1 MDKSGGEGE
10 GRDVHSAESKNGG
23 LQVFDAYCI
32 IKTLCRRE
40 NAALFAGKT
49 PYCVC
54 LRQRMGERE
63 MQEKPI
69 RENKMGVM
77 PVNRLLLSMA
87 LPMMLSMLVQA
98 CYNIVDSIF
107 VARLGEDALTAVS
120 LAFPAQNLMIAVGTG
135 TGVGINAM
143 LSKSL
148 GERDQ
153 KTANRAACN
162 GVFLAFCSM
171 AAFMLLGLIAVR
183 PFYASQVAEQPA
195 ILEYGVEYL
204 TICALLCQGMYL
216 QFVFER
222 LLQAT
227 GHTVVSMVTQ
237 MTGAITNIILDPI
250 LIFGLGP
257 FPRMEVAGAAA
268 ATVIG
273 QFVGA
278 ATAIALN
285 HKYNVEIQVTPR
297 NCFRPH
303 GPTIGRIYKVG
314 VPSIIMASIGSVMTY
329 GMNLILV
336 TFSSTATAVFG
347 VYFKLQSFFF
357 MPVFGLNG
365 ALVPIIAYNFGARRR
380 DRMIRTIQLG
390 ILYAM
395 CFMLAGLLIF
405 NLFPEQLL
413 GCFNAS
419 DYMVSIGVPAL
430 RTISYSFVFAGFCIA
445 CGTVFQALGNGVYS
459 MTVSI
464 VRQLVVLLPAAWLLA
479 QTGELDAVWWSF
491 PIAEVASLSLSSFFL
506 VRIYRKIISKV

>member
-1 MDKSGGEGE
+1 
-10 GRDVHSAESKNGG
+10 
-23 LQVFDAYCI
+23 
-32 IKTLCRRE
+32 
-40 NAALFAGKT
+40 
-49 PYCVC
+49 
-54 LRQRMGERE
+54 MGEHE
-63 MQEKPI
+63 MRQEPL

-77 PVNRLLLSMA
+77 PVGRLLLSMA

-98 CYNIVDSIF
+98 CYNIVDSYF
-107 VARLGEDALTAVS
+107 VAKLGEDALTAVS

-148 GERDQ
+148 GEQDQ
-153 KTANRAACN
+153 KNANRAACN
-162 GVFLAFCSM
+162 GVFLAICSM
-171 AAFMLLGLIAVR
+171 AAFMLLGLTAVR
-183 PFYASQVAEQPA
+183 PFYASQVAEQPV

-204 TICALLCQGMYL
+204 TICALLCQGIYFQL
-216 QFVFER
+216 VFER

-237 MTGAITNIILDPI
+237 MTGALTNIILDPI

-278 ATAIALN
+278 ATAILLN
-285 HKYNVEIQVTPR
+285 RKFNVEIQITLR
-297 NCFRPH
+297 GCFRPH

-336 TFSSTATAVFG
+336 AFSSTATAVFG

-365 ALVPIIAYNFGARRR
+365 AMVPIIAYNFGARRR

-390 ILYAM
+390 ILCAM
-395 CFMLAGLLIF
+395 CFMLTGLLIF
-405 NLFPEQLL
+405 NLFPEQML
-413 GCFNAS
+413 GFFDAS

-459 MTVSI
+459 MIVSI
-464 VRQLVVLLPAAWLLA
+464 VRQLVVLLPVAWLLA

-491 PIAEVASLSLSSFFL
+491 TIAEVASLAVSSFFL
-506 VRIYRKIISKV
+506 ARIYRKIISRV